1 MSHYLLQFINYKM
14 TCEEESKMKVV
25 LLAGGFG
32 TRISEES
39 QYKPKPMI
47 EIGGMPI
54 LWHIMKEYAYYGFN
68 EFIICAGY
76 KQDYIK
82 KYFADYFLH
91 TSDITFDFTKGND
104 TIVHHRSA
112 EPWKVTVV
120 DTGLETMTGGR
131 IKRIESYVGNNTFM
145 LTYGDGVSDVPIDKL
160 VEFHKSHGKICTMTA
175 VKPEGRFGILDID
188 DTAIKSF
195 REKSQNDVGYI
206 NGGYM
211 VLEPEIFDYIRGDET
226 TFEREPLENIA
237 SEGQL
242 MAFKHNG
249 FWQCMDTLRD
259 REKLEGL
266 WNRGQAAWKV
276 WGK

>member
-1 MSHYLLQFINYKM
+1 
-14 TCEEESKMKVV
+14 MKVV

-39 QYKPKPMI
+39 QFKPKPMI
-47 EIGGMPI
+47 EVGGMPI

-91 TSDITFDFTKGND
+91 TSDITFDFTNGND
-104 TIVHHRSA
+104 MIVHHRSA

-120 DTGLETMTGGR
+120 DTGLKTMTGGR
-131 IKRIESYVGNNTFM
+131 IKRIESYVKNNTFM

-160 VEFHKSHGKICTMTA
+160 VEFHRQHGKICTMTA
-175 VKPEGRFGILDID
+175 VKPEGRFGILDIE
-188 DTAIKSF
+188 DTTIKSF
-195 REKSQNDVGYI
+195 REKSRNDVGYI

-211 VLEPEIFDYIRGDET
+211 VLEPEIFAYIKDDST
-226 TFEREPLENIA
+226 TFEREPLENVA
-237 SEGQL
+237 NEGKL

-259 REKLEGL
+259 REKLEEL
-266 WNRGQAAWKV
+266 WNKGQAVWKV
-276 WGK
+276 WDK